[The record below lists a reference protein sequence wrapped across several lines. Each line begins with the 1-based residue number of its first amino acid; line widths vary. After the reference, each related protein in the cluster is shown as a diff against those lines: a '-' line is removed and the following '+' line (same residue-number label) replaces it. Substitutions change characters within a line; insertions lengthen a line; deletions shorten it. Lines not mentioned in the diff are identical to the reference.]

1 MKKLSNRHLINLN
14 KIKNPVYN
22 IGDALNLL
30 KETSTAKFLETVE
43 LHVNLNINPKY
54 PDQQLRATV
63 ILPHGTGKKIKIAA
77 LVAESEI
84 KNAKEAGAELVDSD
98 QLLNNIGKGLINFDV
113 LIATPEMMPKLAKLG
128 RILGPKGLMPS
139 PKSGTV
145 TDNIKKTI
153 EDFKKKQEEL
163 LGETL
168 KKIDIDRVGFVVNQH
183 QKRYRH
189 LKPLHCHHYIFA
201 MPTEFRHLFLMV
213 LAHERIEFGVI
224 YNGYRSGKK

>member
-153 EDFKKKQEEL
+153 EDFKKGKFEYKADKTGIVHVSFGKSDFSEL
-163 LGETL
+163 KLIENINSLYLSILNNRPLGV
-168 KKIDIDRVGFVVNQH
+168 KGKYFKSIFICSSMGPSIQIDLSSF
-183 QKRYRH
+183 
-189 LKPLHCHHYIFA
+189 
-201 MPTEFRHLFLMV
+201 E
-213 LAHERIEFGVI
+213 
-224 YNGYRSGKK
+224 

>member
-98 QLLNNIGKGLINFDV
+98 QLLDNIGKGLINFDV

-153 EDFKKKQEEL
+153 EDFKKGKFEYKADKTGIVHVSFGKSDFSEL
-163 LGETL
+163 KLIENINSLYLSILNNRPLGV
-168 KKIDIDRVGFVVNQH
+168 KGKYFKSIFICSSMGPSIQIDLSSF
-183 QKRYRH
+183 
-189 LKPLHCHHYIFA
+189 
-201 MPTEFRHLFLMV
+201 E
-213 LAHERIEFGVI
+213 
-224 YNGYRSGKK
+224 

>member
-98 QLLNNIGKGLINFDV
+98 QLLDNIGKGLINFDV
-113 LIATPEMMPKLAKLG
+113 LI
-128 RILGPKGLMPS
+128 
-139 PKSGTV
+139 
-145 TDNIKKTI
+145 
-153 EDFKKKQEEL
+153 
-163 LGETL
+163 
-168 KKIDIDRVGFVVNQH
+168 VNG
-183 QKRYRH
+183 
-189 LKPLHCHHYIFA
+189 
-201 MPTEFRHLFLMV
+201 
-213 LAHERIEFGVI
+213 LAHKGDLVKIMGRGELKGKLNVTAHAFTATAKAAIEAMGGTANI
-224 YNGYRSGKK
+224 I